1 MESTLSHVRDIGPV
15 IAKRS
20 EEIEQA
26 RRVPADLLDMLLQA
40 GCLRMGTPARRG
52 GAELALGD
60 VLRVIEALAVAD
72 SSVSW
77 IVGQIF
83 IAQVIFGSF
92 PATTIDEIY
101 ARGPD
106 VIGAGAVAPKGQAIR
121 HGDGWRVTG
130 QWPFT
135 TGCMDAEWIYLQ
147 CVIAGENGDP
157 LLGPDGIPEIRL
169 TLFPAGE
176 TRILDTWR
184 AMGLRGTASHD
195 VRVTRGL
202 CADRRSCA
210 FAAVPSPSDAPRVHG
225 GDQGGLVIAATAAGI
240 AQAALNDV
248 ADLAR
253 GGKRPAFGL
262 RRLGESAAFQDRLGE
277 AHMMLCAARAL
288 LYAEAEG
295 AWLKTV
301 VHGEPLTPLERCR
314 LRAVGPSVVS
324 LAAQATDT
332 AYALAGGSAVFDG
345 SALQR
350 RLRDMHTATQH
361 FSAGRTFYAGVGSLL
376 AGEPAG
382 GAPS

>member
-1 MESTLSHVRDIGPV
+1 MEPTLSHIRDISPA

-20 EEIEQA
+20 EEIEQT
-26 RRVPADLLDMLLQA
+26 RSVPADLMDMLLQA
-40 GCLRMGTPARRG
+40 GCLRMGTPASHG
-52 GAELALGD
+52 GADLPLGD

-83 IAQVIFGSF
+83 IAQVIFGYF
-92 PATTIDEIY
+92 PAATIAEIY

-106 VIGAGAVAPKGQAIR
+106 VIGAGAVAPKGRAVR

-135 TGCMDAEWIYLQ
+135 TGCTSAAWFYLQ
-147 CVIAGENGDP
+147 CVITEENGDLCP
-157 LLGPDGIPEIRL
+157 GPDGIPEIRL
-169 TLFPAGE
+169 TLFPARE

-202 CADRRSCA
+202 CADQRSCA
-210 FAAVPSPSDAPRVHG
+210 FAAMPSPSDAPRIHG
-225 GDQGGLVIAATAAGI
+225 RDQGGLVIAATAAGI
-240 AQAALNDV
+240 AQGALDDAAG
-248 ADLAR
+248 LAA

-262 RRLGESAAFQDRLGE
+262 RRLAESSAFQDQLGE
-277 AHMMLCAARAL
+277 AYMTLRAARAL

-295 AWLKTV
+295 AWTKTLV
-301 VHGEPLTPLERCR
+301 RGEPLAPLERCT

-324 LAAQATDT
+324 LAARVTDT
-332 AYALAGGSAVFDG
+332 AYALAGGSAVFES

-350 RLRDMHTATQH
+350 RLRDIHTATQH
-361 FSAGRTFYAGVGSLL
+361 FSAGRAFYAPVGSLL
-376 AGEPAG
+376 AGEPVN
-382 GAPS
+382 GASL